1 MKVLGISGRYRDAA
15 AALAVDGRLIAAVS
29 EECFTKVPGI
39 GYLQTGGFPSQAV
52 DACLHATGVEM
63 GDVDQLTVVEHE
75 GPSGHDPSSLRDEY
89 KTLDVQRIDAVRADA
104 VQAAA
109 SADGPRAVLVF
120 STQPAVMAAFV
131 TDQNRVT
138 SETVIPGGDHLVRA
152 AQMLAGTLGVAGADP
167 YGALDRLSIGAEP
180 EFQSEIGASIAW
192 REHEGVTRRC
202 GWSQRASE
210 HDCRRSHRIAG
221 RCRLAERSAAAE
233 AARPRREL
241 HVSHRT
247 SGP

>member
-15 AALAVDGRLIAAVS
+15 AALAVDGRVIAAAS
-29 EECFTKVPGI
+29 EDCFTKVPGI

-52 DACLHATGVEM
+52 DACLHAAGFEM

-75 GPSGHDPSSLRDEY
+75 GPGSHDASSLHDDY

-109 SADGPRAVLVF
+109 SADGPRAVLVC

-138 SETVIPGGDHLVRA
+138 SETVVPGGDRLARA
-152 AQMLAGTLGVAGADP
+152 AQVLAGTLGVGGADP

-180 EFQSEIGASIAW
+180 EFQSELGAAIAW
-192 REHEGVTRRC
+192 RDREGVSVDTDDLTERVD
-202 GWSQRASE
+202 A
-210 HDCRRSHRIAG
+210 IAG
-221 RCRLAERSAAAE
+221 EHAASLADAGIVERPPAAE
-233 AARPRREL
+233 AARARGEL
-241 HVSHRT
+241 YLPNRA
-247 SGP
+247 GGA